1 MDSEELLAQ
10 LADIHLPE
18 PVSFWPPAP
27 GWWILAILL
36 LTTVAWVSSKG
47 FIASKRRK
55 IKAQALVELDRCY
68 RSYAAD
74 FENSSGID
82 GNRVKLSFVN
92 EANSVLKRVA
102 LVHFP
107 GAAVAGLGGPQWV
120 DFIRDN
126 GESALL
132 TTEIADALSHGRF
145 QTKLEINVDEMNNFA
160 AQWIASLYDAQG
172 QNKAL
177 SSKPQTAE
185 IEETAH

>member
-27 GWWILAILL
+27 GWWVLAILL
-36 LTTVAWVSSKG
+36 LFLVLWMSRKSFLANR
-47 FIASKRRK
+47 RRK
-55 IKAQALVELDRCY
+55 IKAQALNELEKCY
-68 RSYAAD
+68 STYSHD
-74 FENSSGID
+74 SDSD
-82 GNRVKLSFVN
+82 SNRLKLRYVN

-107 GAAVAGLGGPQWV
+107 GAAVAGLGGPEWV
-120 DFIRDN
+120 GFIKDN
-126 GESALL
+126 GQSDLL
-132 TTEIADALSHGRF
+132 TSEIADALSHGRF

-160 AQWIASLYDAQG
+160 TQWIASLYDAES
-172 QNKAL
+172 QNQTESA
-177 SSKPQTAE
+177 KPQ